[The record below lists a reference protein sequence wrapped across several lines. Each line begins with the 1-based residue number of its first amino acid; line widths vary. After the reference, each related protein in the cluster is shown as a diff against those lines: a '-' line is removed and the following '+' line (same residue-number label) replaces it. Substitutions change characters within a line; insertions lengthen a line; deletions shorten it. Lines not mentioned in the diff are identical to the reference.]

1 MRAIVIGAAAV
12 LLGTAAL
19 APAEGNDRYNGK
31 YLVSGAKHTA
41 RADKSK
47 SIATKRKVAPH
58 FNPKK
63 IAVDQSVPWQKAPQN
78 SSRQMKSR
86 SPHLLD

>member
-1 MRAIVIGAAAV
+1 MRAMTIGAVVVFLGAA
-12 LLGTAAL
+12 GL
-19 APAEGNDRYNGK
+19 AHAEGNDRYNGK

-47 SIATKRKVAPH
+47 SIATKRTVAPH
-58 FNPKK
+58 FNPKE
-63 IAVDQSVPWQKAPQN
+63 IAVDQSVPWQKAPKN

-86 SPHLLD
+86 SPHLFD